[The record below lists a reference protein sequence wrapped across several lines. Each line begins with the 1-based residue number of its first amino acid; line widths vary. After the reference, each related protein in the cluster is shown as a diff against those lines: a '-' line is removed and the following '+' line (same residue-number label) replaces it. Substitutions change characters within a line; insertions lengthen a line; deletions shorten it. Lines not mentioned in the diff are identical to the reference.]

1 MKATGQNGP
10 ALVVQNSCIVASMTG
25 SGKKGPKGHPTVRGL
40 PGGLGQGAK
49 IPPTGE
55 SNISD
60 DFSGVEQT
68 VISPPPFVEIEL
80 VYERGQAGMST
91 DDWKAVEV
99 WTRNR
104 IYIVDW
110 NMRCIEVVDRK
121 SGKPDPRHALLGA
134 ILAGGQV
141 QNEEG
146 MEMTFPLP
154 RPNTEAVFEYHDAR
168 KGYVSTSTV
177 TRVVF
182 RLRVLTVPKANVEPT
197 WEQLTSSH
205 RVPDVPS
212 R

>member
-1 MKATGQNGP
+1 VPNQKSP
-10 ALVVQNSCIVASMTG
+10 
-25 SGKKGPKGHPTVRGL
+25 
-40 PGGLGQGAK
+40 
-49 IPPTGE
+49 
-55 SNISD
+55 D
-60 DFSGVEQT
+60 DFVGVDKTE
-68 VISPPPFVEIEL
+68 ISPPPFVEVEL

-91 DDWKAVEV
+91 EDWKAVEV

-104 IYIVDW
+104 IYVVDW

-121 SGKPDPRHALLGA
+121 SGKADGAHALLGA

-141 QNEEG
+141 QSEDG

-182 RLRVLTVPKANVEPT
+182 RLRVLSVPKANVKPL

-205 RVPDVPS
+205 RLPPPKT